1 MRGSPW
7 IDWRS
12 ETGPHGALYYRSLV
26 WGSSEEVV
34 GDFRSIRC
42 SNGRPD
48 QFGLAVVLSAC
59 ARLDALNY
67 GRAVHCDVV
76 KDGFGSSSFC
86 EGALVD
92 MYSKCDRIADARKVF
107 DGITHP
113 DTISWTNM
121 IAGYVRVAMCSE
133 ALELFFRMEKNGGVP
148 DQVTY
153 VTVISACV
161 SSGKLDDAKSLFTR
175 MNSPNTVAYNAIIS
189 GYTQNGLEDDA
200 LGFYKEMRRK
210 GLRPTRSTLG
220 SVLSAAANLT
230 ALDGGRQIHS
240 EAIRFGLD
248 SNVYVGSALINMYAK
263 CSLIGDA
270 RKLFYFLDDK
280 NIVTW
285 NAMLN
290 GLVQNERPEQAIELF
305 LGMRQL
311 GVETDE
317 FTLVSLFGSCAS
329 LESSDFGRQLH
340 CAVIKSNLGSNLYI
354 GNAVLDM
361 YAKCGEL
368 NDAKAQF
375 ELIQNKDGVS
385 WNAFIVGLV
394 RNEEEEEALRMFKKM
409 RLDAVAPDE
418 VSLASVISACS
429 NLQAIEA
436 GKQIQCLSIKFSLS
450 SNQFV
455 GSSLIDFYS
464 KLGEMGAAEKV
475 YQRMHE
481 RSVVTMNALTAGY
494 VQNNNQ
500 SAAFNVF
507 RQIQANE
514 LDPSSVT
521 FASILPACTGP
532 FGSIMGKQV
541 HCRTLKSGLLY
552 NDTFLGVSLLGMY
565 LKSKMIEDANELFAE
580 MPHTNSLVLW
590 TAIISG
596 HAQNG
601 CSDEALSLF
610 WKMRS
615 CNVRSDE
622 AAFASVLGACADLA
636 SITDGKEV
644 HSLIIKSGFASY
656 GTASSALVDMYS
668 KCGDV
673 HSSFKVFENMENKED
688 IISWNSMIVGLAKN
702 GYAPEALT
710 MFQKMRESNIEPDD
724 VTFLGVLTACAHA
737 GLVTEGRHF
746 FDSMTEIYR
755 IAPRLDHYACMV
767 DLLSRVGHLKE
778 AQDFIE
784 GSPFEPDSVIWATFL
799 AACRTHND
807 EIRGKIAAEKLA
819 ELEPTNS
826 STYILLSNLYASS
839 GNWSGAKMVREAM
852 RERGVRKSPGC
863 SWITVGNK
871 TSLFLAGDKFHPD
884 SVIIYEIL
892 SDLIGVMK
900 QHEHV
905 NELLLL
911 DEGLG

>member
-1 MRGSPW
+1 MPRRSQTSQTCKTLHARILRLGLRLSGKLGSALVDLYSKSGDLGHARIAVDRLEERDGSAW
-7 IDWRS
+7 SSVLSGRS
-12 ETGPHGALYYRSLV
+12 V

-92 MYSKCDRIADARKVF
+92 MYSKCDRIADAQKVF

-248 SNVYVGSALINMYAK
+248 SNVYVGSALINIMNGRSRPLN
-263 CSLIGDA
+263 CLGDA
-270 RKLFYFLDDK
+270 A
-280 NIVTW
+280 T
-285 NAMLN
+285 
-290 GLVQNERPEQAIELF
+290 
-305 LGMRQL
+305 

-317 FTLVSLFGSCAS
+317 FTLLVYLARCF

-340 CAVIKSNLGSNLYI
+340 CAVIKSNLGSN
-354 GNAVLDM
+354 
-361 YAKCGEL
+361 
-368 NDAKAQF
+368 
-375 ELIQNKDGVS
+375 
-385 WNAFIVGLV
+385 
-394 RNEEEEEALRMFKKM
+394 
-409 RLDAVAPDE
+409 
-418 VSLASVISACS
+418 
-429 NLQAIEA
+429 
-436 GKQIQCLSIKFSLS
+436 
-450 SNQFV
+450 
-455 GSSLIDFYS
+455 
-464 KLGEMGAAEKV
+464 
-475 YQRMHE
+475 
-481 RSVVTMNALTAGY
+481 
-494 VQNNNQ
+494 
-500 SAAFNVF
+500 
-507 RQIQANE
+507 
-514 LDPSSVT
+514 
-521 FASILPACTGP
+521 
-532 FGSIMGKQV
+532 
-541 HCRTLKSGLLY
+541 
-552 NDTFLGVSLLGMY
+552 
-565 LKSKMIEDANELFAE
+565 SKMIEDANELFAE
-580 MPHTNSLVLW
+580 MPHTDSLVLW

-737 GLVTEGRHF
+737 GLVSEGRHF

-767 DLLSRVGHLKE
+767 DLLGRVGHLKE

-784 GSPFEPDSVIWATFL
+784 RSPFEPDSVIWATFL

-826 STYILLSNLYASS
+826 STYILLSNLFASS

-905 NELLLL
+905 NEYELLWL